1 MFFLKLVFRNAF
13 RARLRTGLTILG
25 LVIALTAFGLLQTV
39 VKAWYAGVDA
49 ASSTRLI
56 TRNAISLTFTVPVY
70 YRDQIKPI
78 EGVRG
83 VSVSSW
89 FGGIWRDEKSFFAQF
104 AVDAPSFFPM
114 YPEFIFAPDQYQDF
128 LRDRQGA
135 AIGRQLADLYG
146 FKVGDRLPIRGTI
159 YGGTW
164 EFTVRAIFDGTDET
178 VITRQM
184 YFHYDYLNE
193 YVKQRFPRRA
203 NQTGVF
209 VVDVDDPARVS
220 EVARKIDATF
230 ANSLAETLTETEKAF
245 QLSFVAMLQTIVQ
258 VIQSVSY
265 IVVLIIL
272 AVAANTMAMT
282 ARERLSE
289 YATLKAIG
297 YGPGYVARLIL
308 AESWVIAAIGGVLSV
323 LLMPGVAG
331 AFRGALRGAGINAFP
346 VFEIDPMTYAWQ
358 LAFAAVVGTIA
369 ALVPMVRA
377 ANVKIV
383 DGLRHVG

>member
-1 MFFLKLVFRNAF
+1 MFFLKLVIRNAF

-39 VKAWYAGVDA
+39 VKAWYAGVEA

-56 TRNAISLTFTVPVY
+56 TRNAISLVFPVPVY
-70 YRDQIKPI
+70 YRDQIRPLD
-78 EGVRG
+78 GVRG
-83 VSVSSW
+83 VTVSSW

-104 AVDAPSFFPM
+104 AVDAPTFFPM
-114 YPEFIFAPDQYQDF
+114 YPEFKFDPDQYQDF
-128 LRDRQGA
+128 LRDRRGA

-146 FKVGDRLPIRGTI
+146 FKVGDRIPIRGTI
-159 YGGTW
+159 YAGNW
-164 EFTVRAIFDGTDET
+164 EFTVRAIFDGTDAT
-178 VITRQM
+178 VITRQL

-203 NQTGVF
+203 NQVGVF
-209 VVDVDDPARVS
+209 VVDVEDPARVA
-220 EVARKIDATF
+220 EVSARIDAMF

-289 YATLKAIG
+289 YATLKALG
-297 YGPGYVARLIL
+297 YGPAYVARLIL
-308 AESWVIAAIGGVLSV
+308 AESWVIAALGGALSV
-323 LLMPGVAG
+323 ALMPGVAAG
-331 AFRGALRGAGINAFP
+331 FKGALASAGINAFP
-346 VFEIDPMTYAWQ
+346 VFEIDPMTYVWQ
-358 LAFAAVVGTIA
+358 IVFAFGVGTLAAVV
-369 ALVPMVRA
+369 PMIRA
-377 ANVKIV
+377 ARVRIV
-383 DGLRHVG
+383 EGLRHVG